1 MLAVMKYETE
11 ELAFFLL
18 QLCSKPH
25 LPSSEDGSCIGD
37 LGKQSIQS
45 GKQSELCDCPALT

>member
-45 GKQSELCDCPALT
+45 GKQSELCDCPAVT